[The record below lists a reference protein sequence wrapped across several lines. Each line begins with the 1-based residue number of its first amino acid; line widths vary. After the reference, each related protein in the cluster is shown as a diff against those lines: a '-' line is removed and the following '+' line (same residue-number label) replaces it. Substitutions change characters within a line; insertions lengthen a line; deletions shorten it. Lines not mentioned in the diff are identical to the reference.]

1 MAISTGKGLKRIRMS
16 MLCPNR
22 MWRAAQKAAQESFSG
37 LATATRARWK
47 DTPAIVKVKKTYFN

>member
-1 MAISTGKGLKRIRMS
+1 
-16 MLCPNR
+16 

-47 DTPAIVKVKKTYFN
+47 DKPAIVKVKKTYFN